1 MGQTRYVYVK
11 IYKFKK
17 KFNLFNKGEHY
28 RDFTYIKDVN
38 LIFYKLLKKRF
49 KGYNIFNVCSNNP
62 IKITKIIQKINSFLD
77 KKNVKIKKLGLQRAD
92 VIKTHGDNKKIK
104 KTLQLRSFTSIDDG
118 ILSLIDY
125 PINQKFSLKK
135 KFFYLPK

>member
-38 LIFYKLLKKRF
+38 LIFYKLLKK
-49 KGYNIFNVCSNNP
+49 I
-62 IKITKIIQKINSFLD
+62 
-77 KKNVKIKKLGLQRAD
+77 
-92 VIKTHGDNKKIK
+92 
-104 KTLQLRSFTSIDDG
+104 
-118 ILSLIDY
+118 
-125 PINQKFSLKK
+125 
-135 KFFYLPK
+135 